1 MSKKF
6 SDCAIEDNQECKM
19 NKMPKLMYAPLS
31 AQRSTEQG
39 SAPLTPNRSGK
50 GGLLYSYLKEKLSI
64 AKSQL
69 SDEDNLKL
77 QVESQPTYTPR
88 EMPAGIQIGKFKPP
102 TSSMSEQSEY
112 EIDSR
117 DVVIPYKAG
126 MENISIENKI
136 NNSECND
143 SQDHQNN

>member
-6 SDCAIEDNQECKM
+6 SDCAIEDNLECKM
-19 NKMPKLMYAPLS
+19 NKMPKLTYAPLS

-77 QVESQPTYTPR
+77 QVESQPTYTPK
-88 EMPAGIQIGKFKPP
+88 PQNPKTLLIKNIILLSNIFKKHFF
-102 TSSMSEQSEY
+102 
-112 EIDSR
+112 I
-117 DVVIPYKAG
+117 
-126 MENISIENKI
+126 KI
-136 NNSECND
+136 F
-143 SQDHQNN
+143 